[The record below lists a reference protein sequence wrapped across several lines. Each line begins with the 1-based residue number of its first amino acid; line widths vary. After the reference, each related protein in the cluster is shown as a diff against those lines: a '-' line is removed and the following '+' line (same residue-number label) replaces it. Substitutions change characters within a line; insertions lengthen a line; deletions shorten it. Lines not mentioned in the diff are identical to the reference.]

1 MHRWGQHGL
10 ARRRAAVVGHHHTPG
25 ESGGTHVPPHSH
37 TQGDE
42 SDAGSHRP
50 DNFPPVQVL
59 NFSFVSYV
67 QCVLCFE
74 HFF

>member
-37 TQGDE
+37 T
-42 SDAGSHRP
+42 P